1 MWGWYVAVSYRNDGF
16 SYYCFVTSSDEV
28 MPVNTTKPVEEKD
41 VTEKPKGEEIPDRDV
56 EEVEMVMEDDD
67 ECEDGEWVY
76 EEPDTIEQFE
86 RLVDAKS
93 TVSIFL

>member
-1 MWGWYVAVSYRNDGF
+1 
-16 SYYCFVTSSDEV
+16 
-28 MPVNTTKPVEEKD
+28 MPVNTTKPVEEKY
-41 VTEKPKGEEIPDRDV
+41 VTEKSKGEEIPDRDV

-86 RLVDAKS
+86 RLVDVKS
-93 TVSIFL
+93 TVSIFSNCH